1 MVNSDANAANLG
13 RDLLFVLMWIGAWG
27 TLELFIQWL
36 SANQKVQLLLYVIL
50 FISGFIALIFT
61 DSTPTI
67 DGKTRNHE
75 AGGH

>member
-50 FISGFIALIFT
+50 FISGFISLMFVPG
-61 DSTPTI
+61 PTI
-67 DGKTRNHE
+67 DGKTDNPK
-75 AGGH
+75 AGSH